1 MADKKVKYVKHP
13 ITLKE
18 KIKLRKAG
26 YTIVDA
32 RFDPNPK
39 AEAAKAATPEPVV
52 EEEASKS
59 GFF

>member
-13 ITLKE
+13 ITPKE
-18 KIKLRKAG
+18 KIKLRRAG

-39 AEAAKAATPEPVV
+39 AEAAKAATSEPVV
-52 EEEASKS
+52 KEEASKS

>member
-1 MADKKVKYVKHP
+1 MSDKKIKYVKHP
-13 ITLKE
+13 VDAKE

-39 AEAAKAATPEPVV
+39 AEPVAPPVV
-52 EEEASKS
+52 DPPAEPSLIDAT
-59 GFF
+59 